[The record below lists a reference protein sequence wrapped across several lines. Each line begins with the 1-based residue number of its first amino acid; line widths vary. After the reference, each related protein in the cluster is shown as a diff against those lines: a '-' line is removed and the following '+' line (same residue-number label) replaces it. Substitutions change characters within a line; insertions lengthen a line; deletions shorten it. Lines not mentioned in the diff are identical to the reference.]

1 MLLKGGE
8 FHNLC
13 GGLQYPLSPR
23 RSGVGD
29 FIWYDGYMVKE
40 KVLEKLKENN
50 LKWSDFMKW
59 MYGQTMG
66 LNEDGTPDYYDWDV
80 ERFIRNHAK

>member
-1 MLLKGGE
+1 MLLE
-8 FHNLC
+8 RRWSPYC
-13 GGLQYPLSPR
+13 GGLQYPLSTGR
-23 RSGVGD
+23 HGLWI

-50 LKWSDFMKW
+50 LTWSVFATW
-59 MYGQTMG
+59 MEGQTMG
-66 LNEDGTPDYYDWDV
+66 VKDGEIDYYDWDV